1 MFQVIRSDEFIKW
14 LKSLK
19 DAKAREII
27 FARLLRIEEGNFGD
41 VKPIGEGISE
51 ARIHYGAGYRLYFV
65 KHGDVLIVMLAG
77 GDKSSQTADIKKAKK
92 LAEEWE

>member
-1 MFQVIRSDEFIKW
+1 MFQIIKSKDFTKWFEKIRDIR
-14 LKSLK
+14 LKN
-19 DAKAREII
+19 II
-27 FARLLRIEEGNFGD
+27 TDRLHRFEDGNLGD
-41 VKPIGEGISE
+41 VKPVGDGVSE

>member
-51 ARIHYGAGYRLYFV
+51 ARIHYGAGYRLYFIKQENV
-65 KHGDVLIVMLAG
+65 IVIMLG
-77 GDKSSQTADIKKAKK
+77 GGTKSSQARDIDKAKK
-92 LAEEWE
+92 QAEEWR

>member
-1 MFQVIRSDEFIKW
+1 MFQIIKSKDFTKWFEKIRDIR
-14 LKSLK
+14 LKN
-19 DAKAREII
+19 II
-27 FARLLRIEEGNFGD
+27 TDRLHRFEDGNLGD
-41 VKPIGEGISE
+41 VKPVGDGVSE
-51 ARIHYGAGYRLYFV
+51 ARIHSGAGYRLYFV